1 MESIAHIKNPIGTDG
16 YYWTETKECGG
27 FIVGDDC
34 QWRFEE
40 MSLISYTPKECIDDS
55 TMACEQLVAYARYQ
69 HKLEKT
75 NEALSTFYTTIF
87 TIIVL
92 TIATMSFT
100 RDIDQIVVFP
110 IKKIVDIIQK
120 LAEGPLKKP
129 EPPKSNDLDESN
141 KMKTR
146 TLELTVFKIGNLLQ
160 REAA

>member
-1 MESIAHIKNPIGTDG
+1 
-16 YYWTETKECGG
+16 
-27 FIVGDDC
+27 
-34 QWRFEE
+34 
-40 MSLISYTPKECIDDS
+40 
-55 TMACEQLVAYARYQ
+55 MACDQLIAYARYQ

-75 NEALSTFYTTIF
+75 NEALSTFETTIF

-129 EPPKSNDLDESN
+129 EPPKSN
-141 KMKTR
+141 
-146 TLELTVFKIGNLLQ
+146 F
-160 REAA
+160 